1 MKLLV
6 GLGNPGPEYARTRHN
21 VGFEAIDRLARR
33 CADPAAGAARSKFSG
48 LLLEATVGGERAL
61 LLKPLTYMNRSGQAV
76 SEAVRFHKLDPA
88 QDVLVITDDLD
99 LPCGQIR
106 LRGEG
111 GPGGHNGLADIAQK
125 LGGSAWPRLRIGIDR
140 IARIPQVDYVLGV
153 PTPEQQPLVDA
164 AIEQAVACAET
175 WCREGLAP
183 AMNRFNTKVRT
194 GEPGADTAARA
205 QDASGQSQQR

>member
-33 CADPAAGAARSKFSG
+33 FADPSAGAARSKFSG
-48 LLLEATVGGERAL
+48 LALEASVGGERAL

-111 GPGGHNGLADIAQK
+111 GAGGHNGLADIAEK
-125 LGGSAWPRLRIGIDR
+125 LGGPAWPRLRIGIDR
-140 IARIPQVDYVLGV
+140 IPRIPQVEYVLGK

-164 AIEQAVACAET
+164 GIEQAVACAES
-175 WCREGLAP
+175 WCRDGLAA
-183 AMNRFNTKVRT
+183 AMNRFNAKVRT
-194 GEPGADTAARA
+194 GDSAGGAAPRA
-205 QDASGQSQQR
+205 QDATGPAQL

>member
-1 MKLLV
+1 MKLVV

-33 CADPAAGAARSKFSG
+33 CADPAAGAARSTFSG

-76 SEAVRFHKLDPA
+76 SEAVRFYKLDPA

-111 GPGGHNGLADIAQK
+111 GAGGHNGLADIAEK
-125 LGGSAWPRLRIGIDR
+125 LGGMAWARLRIGIDR
-140 IARIPQVDYVLGV
+140 VARIPQVDYVLGK

-164 AIEQAVACAET
+164 GIEQAVACAES
-175 WCREGLAP
+175 WCRDGLTN
-183 AMNRFNTKVRT
+183 AMNRFNTKVRA
-194 GEPGADTAARA
+194 ADTARDAASRA
-205 QDASGQSQQR
+205 QDATGPSPR

>member
-33 CADPAAGAARSKFSG
+33 CADPSARAARSAFSG

-88 QDVLVITDDLD
+88 HDVLVITDDLD

-111 GPGGHNGLADIAQK
+111 GAGGHNGLADIAEK
-125 LGGSAWPRLRIGIDR
+125 LGGTAWPRLRIGIDR
-140 IARIPQVDYVLGV
+140 IPRIPQVDYVLGK

-164 AIEQAVACAET
+164 GIEQAVACAES
-175 WCREGLAP
+175 WCRDGLAA
-183 AMNRFNTKVRT
+183 AMNRFNTKVRA
-194 GEPGADTAARA
+194 GDSPGDAAARS
-205 QDASGQSQQR
+205 QDATRPAQR

>member
-6 GLGNPGPEYARTRHN
+6 GLGNPGPEYACTRHN

-33 CADPAAGAARSKFSG
+33 YADPSAGAARSKFSG
-48 LLLEATVGGERAL
+48 LVLEANVGGERAL

-88 QDVLVITDDLD
+88 QDVLVIADDLD
-99 LPCGQIR
+99 LPCGQVR

-111 GPGGHNGLADIAQK
+111 GAGGHNGLSDIAEK
-125 LGGSAWPRLRIGIDR
+125 LGGTTWTRLRIGIDR
-140 IARIPQVDYVLGV
+140 IARIPQVDYVLGK

-164 AIEQAVACAET
+164 GIEQAVACAEM
-175 WCREGLAP
+175 WCRDGLA
-183 AMNRFNTKVRT
+183 ATMSRFNSKVRT
-194 GEPGADTAARA
+194 SDPAGDGAARA
-205 QDASGQSQQR
+205 KDATGPAQR